1 MKEYPFLAIVGAIG
15 AFIAN
20 LFGGWNTS
28 MTTLLIF
35 MAIDLVTGFMVAA
48 IFKNSPKTATGL
60 VKSVTTWKGLCKK
73 GVSLL
78 FVLVGHRLDLSFGT
92 NFIRDAVTIAFIANE
107 LISIVEN
114 AGLMGV
120 PIPKTITDA
129 IEVLK
134 EKSDKEV

>member
-1 MKEYPFLAIVGAIG
+1 MEKESVPVRDVMIVLIG
-15 AFIAN
+15 C
-20 LFGGWNTS
+20 
-28 MTTLLIF
+28 LLI
-35 MAIDLVTGFMVAA
+35 
-48 IFKNSPKTATGL
+48 
-60 VKSVTTWKGLCKK
+60 
-73 GVSLL
+73 VSLL